1 LAEELPSPGLAE
13 PGAVRVRWTRPAV
26 RQLIAIGEYIADRNP
41 AAARKIERRL
51 RAAVEALVRLPS
63 MGHEGRVPGTRELN
77 VPGTRELNVP
87 GTPYV
92 IPYRLDGDCVDILA
106 IFHGAQQRDLS

>member
-1 LAEELPSPGLAE
+1 LAE

-26 RQLIAIGEYIADRNP
+26 QQLIAIGEYIADRNP

-51 RAAVEALVRLPS
+51 RAAVEALVRFPL
-63 MGHEGRVPGTRELN
+63 MGHEGR

-92 IPYRLDGDCVDILA
+92 IPYRLDGECVDILA